1 MRDRFRTHKRMRLAL
16 VNPKKQRKRNY
27 VNSGELEIFD
37 LEMTEVP
44 SFLDY
49 LRGGCE
55 LNLVVAIDYSA
66 SNGDPQYPFSLHS
79 IVSEEP
85 NEYTKAIQAIGNVL
99 EDYDSDKLF
108 PVRSRTLI
116 FVPHGR
122 DEAY

>member
-1 MRDRFRTHKRMRLAL
+1 
-16 VNPKKQRKRNY
+16 
-27 VNSGELEIFD
+27 
-37 LEMTEVP
+37 MTEVP